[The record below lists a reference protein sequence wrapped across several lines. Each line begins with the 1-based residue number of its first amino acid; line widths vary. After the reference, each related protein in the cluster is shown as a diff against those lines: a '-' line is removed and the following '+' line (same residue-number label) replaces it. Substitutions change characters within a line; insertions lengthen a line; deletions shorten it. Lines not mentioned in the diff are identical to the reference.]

1 MFTSLQLISN
11 MHISFLCRTRTFYCL
26 TAFGRVVLGAT
37 ICTGIS
43 RIYDVRIFLLL
54 VEKLQKLFF
63 LVGGMWPWASWS
75 QLTNKA
81 HDSRK
86 RTSQLLNYSCLC
98 TVYMTSSTSGWPTS
112 NCPSTNLRQRAECEC
127 ACRGYWKKWCCW
139 STLLFSEQGCQDTCF
154 DSHHPSSLLEARSNS
169 PECNVNPWMDV
180 NRTHVASITLFFLS
194 LDV

>member
-1 MFTSLQLISN
+1 MPNQN
-11 MHISFLCRTRTFYCL
+11 
-26 TAFGRVVLGAT
+26 
-37 ICTGIS
+37 
-43 RIYDVRIFLLL
+43 LLL
-54 VEKLQKLFF
+54 SDCFWESCFRCYYMYWNFKNLWREDFPPPRGKGTKAFFFF